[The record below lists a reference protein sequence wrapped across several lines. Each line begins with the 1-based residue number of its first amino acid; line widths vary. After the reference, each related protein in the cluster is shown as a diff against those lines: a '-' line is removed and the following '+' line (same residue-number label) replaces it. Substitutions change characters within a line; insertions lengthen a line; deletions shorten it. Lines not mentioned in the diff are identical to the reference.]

1 MKTLTRITA
10 LLLVLM
16 FVASLCGCGG
26 GNIVGSWKTR
36 PQVDENGEVIIIDD
50 KDIMLF
56 TFLSDG
62 TGEQSLPEYGE
73 QVVVSYTWKTKGKT
87 LTLKSGEEVYKFRYS
102 VKGHVLK
109 LTREGSDV
117 TYEFIKV

>member
-1 MKTLTRITA
+1 MKNVTRITA

-16 FVASLCGCGG
+16 FAASLCGCGG

-36 PQVDENGEVIIIDD
+36 PQVDENGEVIILDD

-56 TFLSDG
+56 TFSSDG
-62 TGEQSLPEYGE
+62 TGNQSLPEFGD
-73 QVVVSYTWKTKGKT
+73 QVVISYTWKTKGKT
-87 LTLKSGEEVYKFRYS
+87 LTLTSGDEVYKFEYS
-102 VKGHVLK
+102 VKDHVLK
-109 LTREGSDV
+109 LTRKGSDK